1 MNKDI
6 QYQPVD
12 ETPYEYDRR
21 LDEQLKDLRVKVNTM
36 RTLIGSLSGESL
48 DRLNEYFR
56 LKQIYNSNAIE
67 GNTLTMGE
75 TRMVIEQG
83 LTLTGKPLKYSVEAR
98 NLADALDF
106 FEELVKRNEGI
117 SLRDIKQLHQL
128 VLKGIDDRNAGRF
141 RSIQVEIS
149 GSMYSPPDPARV
161 DTEMNQFGKWLEGI
175 SHQDA
180 LSQTDPLILAC
191 IAHVWFVY
199 IHPFVDGNGR
209 TARLLMNLVL
219 MRNGYPLVILT
230 KDDRHRYYD
239 ALEETQG
246 SDISAFIRL
255 VLESALESFEIYEQ
269 IAQAQLENQQYLY
282 RLLNQEDQKIRGEY
296 EIFESAI
303 SLLKGY
309 LKQLAQEFS
318 DLSAQKGSYKRIGFK
333 EFDGLEYEKYQEL
346 YIRRSTKRTWYLRFS
361 LYRIGDLR
369 SENTTRYL
377 FFFGFPSTEMRRE
390 DGISKVTLHIALE
403 TYPSHYERLSE
414 ISDASLPNLLEV
426 GYISK
431 EEKFAYLD
439 REKQVHKLRAEAF
452 ARHFIQQTLD
462 HFE

>member
-175 SHQDA
+175 SH
-180 LSQTDPLILAC
+180 
-191 IAHVWFVY
+191 
-199 IHPFVDGNGR
+199 
-209 TARLLMNLVL
+209 
-219 MRNGYPLVILT
+219 GYPLVILT